1 MSATELPARSTV
13 AEGYQAVLD
22 DLTEALGFIG
32 EDKNYGHFNIWAVK
46 ALLAQVNLY
55 KGDYDAAYT
64 YATDVVENS
73 PYSLIETGEYVA
85 SWQLEET
92 KESIFDLALSST
104 TYSGDRE
111 LWGAVVSPAE
121 YGSVIATKEFVD
133 LLNED
138 PNDVRLGLLI
148 PDKSGSK
155 QTVNKYPGRDAI
167 TINNIRVLR
176 LSDIYLI
183 GAEAA
188 LRKATVDQTVA
199 DNYLFAI
206 RNRANRA
213 NVKITA
219 TLDLVSKE
227 RRKELVMEGHRLHD
241 ILRQGG
247 EVTRQGGYHFLNAT
261 DLITVNWNDY
271 RTIMPIPQ
279 AEIDANTNMIQNP
292 EYN

>member
-1 MSATELPARSTV
+1 M
-13 AEGYQAVLD
+13 
-22 DLTEALGFIG
+22 
-32 EDKNYGHFNIWAVK
+32 
-46 ALLAQVNLY
+46 
-55 KGDYDAAYT
+55 
-64 YATDVVENS
+64 
-73 PYSLIETGEYVA
+73 IETGEYVA